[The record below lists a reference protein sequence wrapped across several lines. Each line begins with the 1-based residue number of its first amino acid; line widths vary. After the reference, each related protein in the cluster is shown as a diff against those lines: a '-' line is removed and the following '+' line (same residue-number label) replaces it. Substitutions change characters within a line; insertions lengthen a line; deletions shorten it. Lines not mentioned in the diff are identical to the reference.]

1 MKKSE
6 KSKTKKRYLYI
17 CSVLYIFQYPFFYK
31 YNPRYQSDHRHP
43 FFLKYYHLIFF
54 LKMSNDSFIPR
65 YNEDDA
71 AAAFGDF
78 YQGPPHPSN
87 QSGVPITPPPRYP
100 RSREDTVELKRSEYD
115 VLMKIAF
122 TDFPLCLE
130 RLKAID
136 LQLSQIAFNANSGN
150 GRVVMPALRIPSSQQ
165 QRTNRPPRLINRIK
179 ANVNILRI

>member
-1 MKKSE
+1 
-6 KSKTKKRYLYI
+6 
-17 CSVLYIFQYPFFYK
+17 
-31 YNPRYQSDHRHP
+31 
-43 FFLKYYHLIFF
+43 
-54 LKMSNDSFIPR
+54 MSNDSFIPR